1 MRFGICLLLLL
12 GGCAFFAPPTILYK
26 SELVPGSLQAA
37 PDRYMVEE
45 GGVVTYS
52 LEGLRIR
59 VEYMTDEALNA
70 IFPEDSYRDRFSTN
84 PYTYGNWIDP
94 LLGYIPNRFTVFRIT
109 VINNT
114 YAKVLLD
121 PIKSLLYTDQGE
133 VLHTYGIPAF
143 SPHESFERYYRGLRG
158 QSGNEFYR
166 FDLRMGNVRSSAY
179 LEDTKVFK
187 GETYTGLL
195 AFAPLDEEVERVQLV
210 LEDFVLK
217 FDASGQPLE
226 SADILFEFERK
237 IQKTE
242 VTQAEGQER

>member
-1 MRFGICLLLLL
+1 MRFGICLLLFC
-12 GGCAFFAPPTILYK
+12 GCIFAPPKILYK
-26 SELVPGSLQAA
+26 SYLLPGSLQAA
-37 PDRYMVEE
+37 PDRYAVEE
-45 GGVVTYS
+45 GGVVTYA

-70 IFPEDSYRDRFSTN
+70 IFPEDSFRGRFSTN
-84 PYTYGNWIDP
+84 PYTHGNWIDP
-94 LLGYIPNRFTVFRIT
+94 LLGYTPDRFTVFRVT
-109 VINNT
+109 VSNNT

-143 SPHESFERYYRGLRG
+143 SPHESFERYYRGIRG

-195 AFAPLDEEVERVQLV
+195 AFAPLDEEVERAQLV

-226 SADILFEFERK
+226 TVDILFEFDRK

-242 VTQAEGQER
+242 VEQAASQER